1 MEEAYEQDAAILV
14 PSTENRTLS
23 VRAHEHYRKSYNA
36 DCLLSVPIR
45 NGDETIGVITCERA
59 KQPFSDIDATEIHL
73 VTTLTSARLKELYQ
87 KSSWFGVRLARKTR
101 KALGKLLGFDHT
113 WAKFFGILAIGFILF
128 ATLVPL
134 QYKVNSPAILKTDK
148 IIYLTAPFDG
158 YIDSVSVK
166 PGDIVYKG
174 QMLLRLDQKE
184 LKLEEANLLAEEQN
198 NRREIQKAQADRQLA
213 DMRIHQARLSQT
225 LAKLQTVRYKLSK
238 SEILATVDSAIIIEG
253 DLQKKLG
260 APVRQGSE
268 LIQMAL
274 IENIYVEV
282 DVNEVE
288 IENIRLGSD
297 GLLAVKSHPEQ
308 TFTFRS
314 DRINPTATVK
324 DQENTFPVRGEF
336 NQKIPGWFRPG
347 MTGIAKIYAGKKTLW
362 WILTHQAIDFLRLK
376 LWW

>member
-87 KSSWFGVRLARKTR
+87 KSSWFGIRLARKTR
-101 KALGKLLGFDHT
+101 KGLGKLLGFDHT
-113 WAKFFGILAIGFILF
+113 WAKFFGILAIGFTLF

-174 QMLLRLDQKE
+174 QMLLSGMNITVYANDGSYIDSFILRTELVVPKDTLNNTEGTEEDSDDEEDDLDS
-184 LKLEEANLLAEEQN
+184 LL
-198 NRREIQKAQADRQLA
+198 D
-213 DMRIHQARLSQT
+213 D
-225 LAKLQTVRYKLSK
+225 
-238 SEILATVDSAIIIEG
+238 
-253 DLQKKLG
+253 
-260 APVRQGSE
+260 
-268 LIQMAL
+268 
-274 IENIYVEV
+274 
-282 DVNEVE
+282 
-288 IENIRLGSD
+288 
-297 GLLAVKSHPEQ
+297 
-308 TFTFRS
+308 
-314 DRINPTATVK
+314 
-324 DQENTFPVRGEF
+324 
-336 NQKIPGWFRPG
+336 
-347 MTGIAKIYAGKKTLW
+347 
-362 WILTHQAIDFLRLK
+362 
-376 LWW
+376 